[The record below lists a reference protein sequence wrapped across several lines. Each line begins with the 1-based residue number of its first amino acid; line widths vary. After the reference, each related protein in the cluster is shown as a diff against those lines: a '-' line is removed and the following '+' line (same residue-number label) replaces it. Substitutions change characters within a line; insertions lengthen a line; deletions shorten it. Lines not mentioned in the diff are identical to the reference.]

1 MEFFTKFPVMERVSL
16 LEMKKGIDLS
26 FRLFSRKY
34 GDAIEAFFDPLLFFL
49 VWLEKLLLKTPW
61 PIIILVVATL
71 AWFGSRSWKL
81 VVGSA
86 IAFMLIGYFG
96 MWNDCMATVAIISVC
111 TIICIAIGIPIGVVM
126 SKSDRVEK
134 TIIPVLDM
142 MQTIPSFVY
151 LVPILMLLG
160 IGKVPGLIAV
170 CIYAVPPVIRLT
182 NLGIRE
188 VDKET
193 LEACDSY
200 GATPF
205 QKLTTVQIPLSLPT
219 IFAGVNQTIM
229 MALAMVVIAS
239 MIGVKGLGVPIL
251 RAISNQYLAL
261 GLMNGLA
268 IVALAIIFDRITQE
282 YGRRIQKHRGI
293 KKISLGQFHLNLNTD
308 FSRQNF

>member
-34 GDAIEAFFDPLLFFL
+34 GDAIENFFDPLLFFL
-49 VWLEKLLLKTPW
+49 VWLEKLLLTTPW
-61 PIIILVVATL
+61 PIIILVIGIF

-81 VVGSA
+81 VVGSS

-96 MWNDCMATVAIISVC
+96 MWNDCMATVAIITVC

-126 SKSDRVEK
+126 SKYDRVEK
-134 TIIPVLDM
+134 AIVPVLDM

-170 CIYAVPPVIRLT
+170 CIYAIPPVVRLT

-200 GATPF
+200 GATPL

-261 GLMNGLA
+261 GLLNGLA

-293 KKISLGQFHLNLNTD
+293 TKK
-308 FSRQNF
+308 

>member
-34 GDAIEAFFDPLLFFL
+34 GDAIESFFDPLLYFL
-49 VWLEKLLLKTPW
+49 VWLEKLLLTTPW
-61 PIIILVVATL
+61 PIIILVIGIL

-96 MWNDCMATVAIISVC
+96 MWNDCMATVAIITVC
-111 TIICIAIGIPIGVVM
+111 TIICITVGIPIGVVM

-134 TIIPVLDM
+134 AIVPVLDM

-170 CIYAVPPVIRLT
+170 CIYALPPVVRLT

-261 GLMNGLA
+261 GLLNGLA

-282 YGRRIQKHRGI
+282 YGRRIQKHRGQ
-293 KKISLGQFHLNLNTD
+293 KK
-308 FSRQNF
+308 

>member
-1 MEFFTKFPVMERVSL
+1 MERTDL
-16 LEMKKGIDLS
+16 MELKKAIDLG

-34 GDAIEAFFDPLLFFL
+34 GDAIESFFDPLLFFL
-49 VWLEKLLLKTPW
+49 VRLEKLLLATPW
-61 PIIILVVATL
+61 PIIILVVAIL
-71 AWFGSRSWKL
+71 AWLGSRSWKL
-81 VVGSA
+81 VAGSA
-86 IAFMLIGYFG
+86 VAFILIGYFG
-96 MWNDCMATVAIISVC
+96 MWEDTMATVAIITVC
-111 TIICIAIGIPIGVVM
+111 TILCIAVGIPIGVLM
-126 SKSDRVEK
+126 SKSDRTEK
-134 TIIPVLDM
+134 TILPILDM

-170 CIYAVPPVIRLT
+170 CIYALPPVVRLT

-268 IVALAIIFDRITQE
+268 IVALAIIFDRITQQ
-282 YGRRIQKHRGI
+282 YGKRMQKHRGI
-293 KKISLGQFHLNLNTD
+293 QQK
-308 FSRQNF
+308 

>member
-1 MEFFTKFPVMERVSL
+1 MERTDL
-16 LEMKKGIDLS
+16 MELKKAIDLG

-34 GDAIEAFFDPLLFFL
+34 GDAIESFFDPLLFFL
-49 VWLEKLLLKTPW
+49 VRLEKLLLATPW
-61 PIIILVVATL
+61 PIIILVVAIL
-71 AWFGSRSWKL
+71 AWLGSRSWKL
-81 VVGSA
+81 VAGSA
-86 IAFMLIGYFG
+86 VAFMLIGYFG
-96 MWNDCMATVAIISVC
+96 MWEDTMATVAIITVC
-111 TIICIAIGIPIGVVM
+111 TILCIAVGIPIGVLM
-126 SKSDRVEK
+126 SKSDRTEK
-134 TIIPVLDM
+134 TILPILDM

-268 IVALAIIFDRITQE
+268 IVALAIIFDRITQQ
-282 YGRRIQKHRGI
+282 YGKRMQKHRGI
-293 KKISLGQFHLNLNTD
+293 QQK
-308 FSRQNF
+308 

>member
-34 GDAIEAFFDPLLFFL
+34 GDAIESFFDPLLFFL
-49 VWLEKLLLKTPW
+49 VWLEKLLLSTPW
-61 PIIILVVATL
+61 PIIILVIAIL

-81 VVGSA
+81 VVGSS

-111 TIICIAIGIPIGVVM
+111 TIICITIGIPIGVVM

-134 TIIPVLDM
+134 AIVPVLDM

-170 CIYAVPPVIRLT
+170 CIYAVPPVVRLT

-193 LEACDSY
+193 IEASVAF
-200 GATPF
+200 GATPI
-205 QKLTTVQIPLSLPT
+205 QRLKTVQIPLALPT
-219 IFAGVNQTIM
+219 VFAGINQTIM

-282 YGRRIQKHRGI
+282 YGRRIQKHRGMT
-293 KKISLGQFHLNLNTD
+293 KK
-308 FSRQNF
+308 

>member
-1 MEFFTKFPVMERVSL
+1 MEFFTQFPVMERVPL
-16 LEMKKGIDLS
+16 MELKKGIDLS

-34 GDAIEAFFDPLLFFL
+34 GDAIENFFDPLLFFL
-49 VWLEKLLLKTPW
+49 VWLEKLLITTPW
-61 PIIILVVATL
+61 PIIILVICIL

-86 IAFMLIGYFG
+86 LAFILIGYFG

-111 TIICIAIGIPIGVVM
+111 TIICIAVGIPIGVVM
-126 SKSDRVEK
+126 SKSERAEK
-134 TIIPVLDM
+134 TILPVLDM

-261 GLMNGLA
+261 GLLNGLA

-282 YGRRIQKHRGI
+282 YGRRIQKHRGQ
-293 KKISLGQFHLNLNTD
+293 KK
-308 FSRQNF
+308 

>member
-34 GDAIEAFFDPLLFFL
+34 GDAIESFFDPLLFFL
-49 VWLEKLLLKTPW
+49 VWLEKLLLATPW
-61 PIIILVVATL
+61 PIIILVIAIL

-81 VVGSA
+81 VIGSA

-111 TIICIAIGIPIGVVM
+111 TIICITIGIPIGVVM

-134 TIIPVLDM
+134 AIVPVLDM

-293 KKISLGQFHLNLNTD
+293 TKK
-308 FSRQNF
+308 

>member
-1 MEFFTKFPVMERVSL
+1 MEFFTKFPVMERIAL

-26 FRLFSRKY
+26 FRQFSREY
-34 GDAIEAFFDPLLFFL
+34 GNGIEAFFDPLLFFL
-49 VWLEKLLLKTPW
+49 VWLEKLLLNSPW
-61 PIIILVVATL
+61 PIIILVIAIL
-71 AWFGSRSWKL
+71 AWFGSRSWVL

-86 IAFMLIGYFG
+86 LAFMLIGYFG
-96 MWNDCMATVAIISVC
+96 MWNDCMATVAIITVC
-111 TIICIAIGIPIGVVM
+111 TTLCIAVGIPLGVLM
-126 SKSDRVEK
+126 SKSDRAEK
-134 TIIPVLDM
+134 TILPVLDM

-170 CIYAVPPVIRLT
+170 CIYAVPPIIRLT

-193 LEACDSY
+193 LEAIDAF
-200 GATPF
+200 GATTW
-205 QKLTTVQIPLSLPT
+205 QRLTKVQIPLALPT

-268 IVALAIIFDRITQE
+268 IVALAIIFDRVSQH
-282 YGRRIQKHRGI
+282 YGKRIQKHREGR
-293 KKISLGQFHLNLNTD
+293 NL
-308 FSRQNF
+308 

>member
-1 MEFFTKFPVMERVSL
+1 MDFFDQFPVMEQQELRDF
-16 LEMKKGIDLS
+16 KKGIDLA
-26 FRLFSRKY
+26 FRTFARTY
-34 GDAIEAFFDPLLFFL
+34 GDAIESFFEPLLFFL
-49 VWLEKLLLKTPW
+49 VWLEKLLITTPW
-61 PIIILVVATL
+61 PIIILVICIL

-86 IAFMLIGYFG
+86 IAFILIGYFG

-111 TIICIAIGIPIGVVM
+111 TIICIAVGIPIGVVM
-126 SKSDRVEK
+126 SKSERAEK
-134 TIIPVLDM
+134 AIVPVLDM

-261 GLMNGLA
+261 GLLNGLA

-293 KKISLGQFHLNLNTD
+293 TKK
-308 FSRQNF
+308 

>member
-1 MEFFTKFPVMERVSL
+1 MEFFTQFPVMERVPL
-16 LEMKKGIDLS
+16 MELKKGIDLS

-34 GDAIEAFFDPLLFFL
+34 GDAIENFFDPLLFFL
-49 VWLEKLLLKTPW
+49 VWLEKLLLTTPW
-61 PIIILVVATL
+61 PIIILVICIL
-71 AWFGSRSWKL
+71 AWFGARSWKL

-111 TIICIAIGIPIGVVM
+111 TIICIAVGIPIGVVM
-126 SKSDRVEK
+126 SKYDRAEK
-134 TIIPVLDM
+134 RILPVLDM

-170 CIYAVPPVIRLT
+170 CIYALPPVVRLT

-200 GATPF
+200 GATPL

-261 GLMNGLA
+261 GLLNGLA

-282 YGRRIQKHRGI
+282 YGRRIQKHRGQ
-293 KKISLGQFHLNLNTD
+293 KKS
-308 FSRQNF
+308 

>member
-1 MEFFTKFPVMERVSL
+1 MEFFTKFPVMKRIAL
-16 LEMKKGIDLS
+16 MEMKKGIDLS
-26 FRLFSRKY
+26 FRQFSREY
-34 GDAIEAFFDPLLFFL
+34 GNGIEAFFDPLLFFL
-49 VWLEKLLLKTPW
+49 VWLEKLLLNSPW
-61 PIIILVVATL
+61 PIIILAIAIL
-71 AWFGSRSWKL
+71 AWFGSRSWAL

-86 IAFMLIGYFG
+86 LAFMLIGYFG
-96 MWNDCMATVAIISVC
+96 MWNDCMATVAIITVC
-111 TIICIAIGIPIGVVM
+111 TTLCIAVGIPLGVLM
-126 SKSDRVEK
+126 SKSDRAEK
-134 TIIPVLDM
+134 TILPVLDM

-170 CIYAVPPVIRLT
+170 CIYAVPPIIRLT

-193 LEACDSY
+193 LEAIDAF
-200 GATPF
+200 GATTW
-205 QKLTTVQIPLSLPT
+205 QRLTKVQIPLALPT

-268 IVALAIIFDRITQE
+268 IVALAIIFDRVSQH
-282 YGRRIQKHRGI
+282 YGKRIQKHREGR
-293 KKISLGQFHLNLNTD
+293 NL
-308 FSRQNF
+308 

>member
-1 MEFFTKFPVMERVSL
+1 MERIAL

-26 FRLFSRKY
+26 FRQFSREY
-34 GDAIEAFFDPLLFFL
+34 GNGIEAFFDPLLFFL
-49 VWLEKLLLKTPW
+49 VWLEKLLLNSPW
-61 PIIILVVATL
+61 PIIILAIAIL
-71 AWFGSRSWKL
+71 AWFGSRSWAL

-86 IAFMLIGYFG
+86 LAFMLIGYFG
-96 MWNDCMATVAIISVC
+96 MWNDCMATVAIITVC
-111 TIICIAIGIPIGVVM
+111 TTLCIAVGIPLGVLM
-126 SKSDRVEK
+126 SKSDRAEK
-134 TIIPVLDM
+134 TILPVLDM

-170 CIYAVPPVIRLT
+170 CIYAAPPIIRLT

-193 LEACDSY
+193 LEAIDAF
-200 GATPF
+200 GATTW
-205 QKLTTVQIPLSLPT
+205 QRLTKVQIPLALPT

-268 IVALAIIFDRITQE
+268 IVALAIIFDRVSQH
-282 YGRRIQKHRGI
+282 YGKRIQKHREGR
-293 KKISLGQFHLNLNTD
+293 NL
-308 FSRQNF
+308 

>member
-1 MEFFTKFPVMERVSL
+1 MEFFTQFPVMERVSL
-16 LEMKKGIDLS
+16 MELKKGIDLS

-34 GDAIEAFFDPLLFFL
+34 GDAIENFFDPLLFFL
-49 VWLEKLLLKTPW
+49 VWLEKLLITTPW
-61 PIIILVVATL
+61 PIIILVIGIL

-111 TIICIAIGIPIGVVM
+111 TIICIVIGIPIGVVM

-134 TIIPVLDM
+134 TIVPVLDM

-170 CIYAVPPVIRLT
+170 CIYALPPVVRLT

-261 GLMNGLA
+261 GLLNGLA

-282 YGRRIQKHRGI
+282 YGRRIQKHRGQ
-293 KKISLGQFHLNLNTD
+293 KK
-308 FSRQNF
+308 

>member
-1 MEFFTKFPVMERVSL
+1 MEFFTQFPVMERVPL
-16 LEMKKGIDLS
+16 MELKKGIDLS

-34 GDAIEAFFDPLLFFL
+34 GDAIENFFDPLLFFL
-49 VWLEKLLLKTPW
+49 VWLEKLLITTPW
-61 PIIILVVATL
+61 PIIILVICIL

-86 IAFMLIGYFG
+86 IAFILIGYFG
-96 MWNDCMATVAIISVC
+96 MWNDCMATVAIITVC
-111 TIICIAIGIPIGVVM
+111 TIICIAVGIPIGVVM
-126 SKSDRVEK
+126 SKSARAEK
-134 TIIPVLDM
+134 AILPVLDM

-261 GLMNGLA
+261 GLLNGLA

-282 YGRRIQKHRGI
+282 YGRRIQKHRGQ
-293 KKISLGQFHLNLNTD
+293 KK
-308 FSRQNF
+308 

>member
-1 MEFFTKFPVMERVSL
+1 MEFFTQFPVMERVPL
-16 LEMKKGIDLS
+16 MELKKGIDLS

-34 GDAIEAFFDPLLFFL
+34 GDAIENFFDPLLFFL
-49 VWLEKLLLKTPW
+49 VWLEKLLITTPW
-61 PIIILVVATL
+61 PIIILVIAIL

-81 VVGSA
+81 VVGSSL
-86 IAFMLIGYFG
+86 AFMLIGYFG
-96 MWNDCMATVAIISVC
+96 MWNDCMATVAIITVC
-111 TIICIAIGIPIGVVM
+111 TIICISVGIPIGVVM
-126 SKSDRVEK
+126 SKSDRVERA
-134 TIIPVLDM
+134 IVPVLDM

-170 CIYAVPPVIRLT
+170 CIYAVPPVVRLT

-193 LEACDSY
+193 IEASVAF
-200 GATPF
+200 GATPI
-205 QKLTTVQIPLSLPT
+205 QRLKTVQIPLALPT
-219 IFAGVNQTIM
+219 VFAGVNQTIM

-282 YGRRIQKHRGI
+282 YGRRIQKHRGMT
-293 KKISLGQFHLNLNTD
+293 KK
-308 FSRQNF
+308 

>member
-34 GDAIEAFFDPLLFFL
+34 GDAIESFFDPLLFFL
-49 VWLEKLLLKTPW
+49 VWLEKLLLSTPW
-61 PIIILVVATL
+61 PIIILVIAIL

-81 VVGSA
+81 VVGSS

-111 TIICIAIGIPIGVVM
+111 TIICIVIGIPIGVVM

-134 TIIPVLDM
+134 TIVPVLDM

-170 CIYAVPPVIRLT
+170 CIYALPPVVRLT

-261 GLMNGLA
+261 GLLNGLA

-293 KKISLGQFHLNLNTD
+293 TKK
-308 FSRQNF
+308 